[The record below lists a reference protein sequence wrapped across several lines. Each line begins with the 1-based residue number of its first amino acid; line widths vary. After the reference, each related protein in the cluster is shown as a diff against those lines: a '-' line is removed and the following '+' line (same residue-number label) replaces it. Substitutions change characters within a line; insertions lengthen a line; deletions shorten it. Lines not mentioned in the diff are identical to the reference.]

1 MPELPEVERGRRLV
15 ERVAV
20 GRTIVKVR
28 CARDSIVFE
37 DAGPARMRKAL
48 LGRRVL
54 AARRRGKHIWFELDK
69 RPWPTFHFGMTGAFH
84 TPGTKQLKLASSS
97 RRTDDTWPPRFVKI
111 HLWFDD
117 GGELVMTNKRRL
129 GRLRLRDDP
138 PNEPPISELGFDPC
152 SICLRPNDSPSCY
165 QDVARSSK
173 PCCWTSRL
181 PPASGTGSLTRCSI
195 RLEST
200 PGSAHTNLRGTR
212 LIDCAAD

>member
-97 RRTDDTWPPRFVKI
+97 LRTDDTWPPRFVKI

-117 GGELVMTNKRRL
+117 AGELGMPHEAADIGLQCAQTEQDERQEDQ
-129 GRLRLRDDP
+129 RLRGDAAPLRRIVDGPGFGCGPTHDDQC
-138 PNEPPISELGFDPC
+138 D
-152 SICLRPNDSPSCY
+152 
-165 QDVARSSK
+165 
-173 PCCWTSRL
+173 
-181 PPASGTGSLTRCSI
+181 
-195 RLEST
+195 
-200 PGSAHTNLRGTR
+200 
-212 LIDCAAD
+212 